1 VKSPPVDKKILV
13 RNKKAR
19 HDFEIDDTIET
30 GIVLVGSEVKSLR
43 EAAGNLVDAYCQIR
57 NGELWLL
64 SAQISPYPWAN
75 QFNHEPRRDRKLLAH
90 KQEIKRLAAKVR
102 EKSYTLIPTEIYLK
116 KGRIK
121 VEVAL
126 ARGKRQFEKRESKKT
141 AEAKREMEAAG
152 SRRR

>member
-1 VKSPPVDKKILV
+1 MKPAPDEKKVLV

-19 HDFEIDDTIET
+19 HEYVLDDKIEA
-30 GIVLVGSEVKSLR
+30 GISLVGSEVKSLR

-57 NGELWLL
+57 GGEVWLVA
-64 SAQISPYPWAN
+64 AQISPYPWAN
-75 QFNHEPRRDRKLLAH
+75 QFNHEPRRDRKLLLH
-90 KQEIKRLAAKVR
+90 KTEIKRLATKVR
-102 EKSYTLIPTEIYLK
+102 EKGYTLIPTEIYLK

-126 ARGKRQFEKRESKKT
+126 ARGKKQFEKRESKKA

>member
-1 VKSPPVDKKILV
+1 VKPSDEKKVLV
-13 RNKKAR
+13 RNRKAR
-19 HDFEIDDTIET
+19 HEYQIDATLEA

-43 EAAGNLVDAYCQIR
+43 EAQATLVDAHCQVR
-57 NGELWLL
+57 GGELWLIG
-64 SAQISPYPWAN
+64 AQISPYPWAN

-90 KQEIKRLAAKVR
+90 KHEIKRLASKAR
-102 EKSYTLIPTEIYLK
+102 EKGYTLIPTEIYLK

-126 ARGKRQFEKRESKKT
+126 ARGKRQYEKRETTKAK
-141 AEAKREMEAAG
+141 EAQREIDAAS